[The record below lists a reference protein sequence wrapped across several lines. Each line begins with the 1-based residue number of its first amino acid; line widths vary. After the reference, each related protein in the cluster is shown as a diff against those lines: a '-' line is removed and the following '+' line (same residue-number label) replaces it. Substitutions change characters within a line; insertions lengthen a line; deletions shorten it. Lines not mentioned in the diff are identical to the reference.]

1 MNFKRFIG
9 KCRRGL
15 DVVTL
20 KAHAS
25 YSQVGEDS
33 AVSYL
38 FESLNLTN
46 PTYLDI
52 GTNNPIVGN
61 NTYFFY
67 DKGCRGVCI
76 EPDPEMFKRIKK
88 KRPGDKI
95 LNVGI
100 GVANN
105 VTGASFYLF
114 PGNVAAWSTFS
125 GEEARIRE
133 KESGLKPKMI
143 SIPLMNI
150 NDVIAAHFDPYP
162 NFISLDVEGIDLDIL
177 KSMDFRRFQPE
188 VICVETISF
197 SITNSEKKLNDTINF
212 MHAQGYFTYADT
224 HVNTIFC
231 KKELFKKSEK

>member
-1 MNFKRFIG
+1 MNLKRFIG
-9 KCRRGL
+9 KCRRGV

-20 KAHAS
+20 KAHVS
-25 YSQVGEDS
+25 YSQVGEDMI
-33 AVSYL
+33 VNYL
-38 FESLNLTN
+38 FETLNLKN

-52 GTNNPIVGN
+52 GTNYPVVCN

-76 EPDPEMFKRIKK
+76 EPDPEMFERIKK

-95 LNVGI
+95 LNAGI
-100 GVANN
+100 GVTN
-105 VTGASFYLF
+105 VTSASFYLF

-125 GEEARIRE
+125 EEEARIRE

-150 NDVIAAHFDPYP
+150 NDVIAANFDPYP
-162 NFISLDVEGIDLDIL
+162 NFISLDVEGLDLDIL

-197 SITNSEKKLNDTINF
+197 SITNSEKKLNDIINF
-212 MHAQGYFTYADT
+212 MHGQGYFTYADT

-231 KKELFKKSEK
+231 KNELFEKK